1 MEKEMCQANTLK
13 LLFKKVREGVFSILL
28 TNETSYNIDKVL
40 QLDRSEEVRKI
51 LF

>member
-13 LLFKKVREGVFSILL
+13 LLFKKAREGFFFHSADKRDK
-28 TNETSYNIDKVL
+28 YNIHMVL